1 MSYTEIYNETIDEK
15 ILYTVSNNGLK
26 IFFMSKSGYTKKYAV
41 FSTDYGSIDNAF
53 VPIGKKEKMEVPEG
67 IAHFLEHKLFEEE
80 EANVFES
87 FSNIGAQVNAYTNF
101 NQTSYLFYSTE
112 NFYEGLELLIDFV
125 QNPYLTDENV
135 EKEKGIIAQEIMMYE
150 DNPSWKVY
158 FNLLKAMYHNHPI
171 KIDIAGTVESI
182 NTITK
187 DLLLTTY
194 NTFYNPSNMVL
205 FVIGD
210 LSFDEIVKVVNESE
224 RTFKYNLEEIERI
237 FPNEPDK
244 ISEKIV
250 EEKMMTS
257 MPLFYMGFKDTDTGY
272 KGKDM
277 VKKDVITNIILDM
290 LFSESTEYYNEL
302 YEEGLI
308 DNNFGSYYTCKE
320 TYGHSIIVGQSKEPE
335 TVYERIKNRI
345 KLPVNELL
353 KEDDFNRLKKNEL
366 GNFILG
372 MNSIEFIA
380 NNFTDLYFSD
390 FMITDYLELLKEIS
404 YEDMVDRFNSHFKE
418 ENLSLSIIRPL

>member
-1 MSYTEIYNETIDEK
+1 MNYKEIYNDTIDEK
-15 ILYTVSNNGLK
+15 ILYTTSNNGIK
-26 IFFMSKSGYTKKYAV
+26 IFFMPKKGYTKKYAV

-53 VPIGKKEKMEVPEG
+53 VPVGESEKIEAPEG

-80 EANVFES
+80 ESDVFED
-87 FSNIGAQVNAYTNF
+87 FSNIGAQVNAYTSF
-101 NQTSYLFYSTE
+101 NQTSYLFYTTD
-112 NFYEGLELLIDFV
+112 NFYEGLNLLVDFV

-158 FNLLKAMYHNHPI
+158 FNLLKSMYHNHPI

-182 NTITK
+182 NAIDK
-187 DLLLTTY
+187 EILYKTY

-205 FVIGD
+205 FVVGD
-210 LSFDEIVKVVNESE
+210 LSFEEIVKVVNESE
-224 RTFKYNLEEIERI
+224 KKFEYNEEEITRVFPEE
-237 FPNEPDK
+237 PNEIKDK
-244 ISEKIV
+244 II

-257 MPLFYMGFKDTDTGY
+257 MPLFYMGFKDMDTGY

-277 VKKDVITNIILDM
+277 VKKDIVTNIILDM
-290 LFSESTEYYNEL
+290 LFSESTEYYNDL
-302 YEEGLI
+302 YEEGII
-308 DNNFGSYYTCKE
+308 DNSFGAYYTCKE
-320 TYGHSIIVGQSKEPE
+320 TYGHSLIVGQSNDPE
-335 TVYERIKNRI
+335 KVYESIKNRI
-345 KLPVNELL
+345 KEPATELL
-353 KEDDFNRLKKNEL
+353 KEEDFSRLKKNEL
-366 GNFILG
+366 GNFIIG

-390 FMITDYLELLKEIS
+390 FMITDYLELLKEIK
-404 YEDMVDRFNSHFKE
+404 YEDIIHRFNSHFKE

>member
-1 MSYTEIYNETIDEK
+1 MSYKEIYNETIDEK
-15 ILYTVSNNGLK
+15 ILYTVSNNGIK
-26 IFFMSKSGYTKKYAV
+26 IFFMPKKGYTKKYAV
-41 FSTDYGSIDNAF
+41 FSTDYGSIDNGF
-53 VPIGKKEKMEVPEG
+53 VPVGESEKIEVPEG

-80 EANVFES
+80 ESDVFEN

-101 NQTSYLFYSTE
+101 NQTSYLFYSTD
-112 NFYEGLELLIDFV
+112 NFYEGLNLLIDFV

-150 DNPSWKVY
+150 DNPGWKVY

-171 KIDIAGTVESI
+171 RIDIAGTVESI
-182 NTITK
+182 NTIDK
-187 DLLLTTY
+187 EILYRTY

-205 FVIGD
+205 FIVGD
-210 LSFDEIVKVVNESE
+210 LSFDEILKVVNESE
-224 RTFKYNLEEIERI
+224 KKFEHNEAEVQRI
-237 FPNEPDK
+237 FPEEPDEIK
-244 ISEKIV
+244 DRIV

-272 KGKDM
+272 KGKEM
-277 VKKDVITNIILDM
+277 VKKDIVTNIILDM

-302 YEEGLI
+302 YEEGII
-308 DNNFGSYYTCKE
+308 DNSFGAYYTCKE
-320 TYGHSIIVGQSKEPE
+320 TYGHSLIVGQSKEPE
-335 TVYERIKNRI
+335 NIYERIKNRI
-345 KLPVNELL
+345 KEPVTELL

-366 GNFILG
+366 GNFIIG

-390 FMITDYLELLKEIS
+390 FMITDYLELLKEIK
-404 YEDMVDRFNSHFKE
+404 YEDIIERFNTHFKE

>member
-1 MSYTEIYNETIDEK
+1 MSYNEIYNETIDEK

-26 IFFMSKSGYTKKYAV
+26 IFFMPKSGYTKKYAV
-41 FSTDYGSIDNAF
+41 LSTDYGSIDNAF
-53 VPIGKKEKMEVPEG
+53 VPIGKNEKLEVPEG

-80 EANVFES
+80 ETNIFES

-101 NQTSYLFYSTE
+101 NQTSYLFSTTE

-158 FNLLKAMYHNHPI
+158 FNLLKAMYHTHPI
-171 KIDIAGTVESI
+171 NIDIAGTVESI

-237 FPNEPDK
+237 FPEEPDNIK
-244 ISEKIV
+244 DRVV

-257 MPLFYMGFKDTDTGY
+257 MPLFYIGFKDTDTGY
-272 KGKDM
+272 KGEDM
-277 VKKDVITNIILDM
+277 VKKDIITNIILDM
-290 LFSESTEYYNEL
+290 LFGESTEYYNEL

-308 DNNFGSYYTCKE
+308 DNSFGAYYTCKE
-320 TYGHSIIVGQSKEPE
+320 TYGHSLIVGQSNEPE
-335 TVYERIKNRI
+335 KVYEKIKNRI

-353 KEDDFNRLKKNEL
+353 KEEDFNRLKKNEL

-404 YEDMVDRFNSHFKE
+404 YEDMVEKFDSLFNE